1 MMKNILKDARII
13 RLVAYLLV
21 AVISLTFLNGIFT
34 SLTFHKDT
42 IETIDEQKAN
52 AMALDVVLAS
62 ASTALTLLPDDMGS
76 PIATELAD
84 MTDLVFVIVCVLYIE
99 KFLLTTFGWIACS
112 WMIPIACGIEC
123 VNVFRNSA
131 ELKKW
136 SKRLILLA
144 LVLILVIPAG
154 TEITQ
159 KINETF
165 AETVNQVFE
174 DAKLYAE
181 EETVEVTE
189 EGNAFV
195 EFFVGVKDSVTG
207 LVEDVAGV
215 VEMAKDVVNVAVDA
229 IAVLFITAC
238 VIPAI
243 TAVVFVWLFLRIM
256 NIETPMRQVGNA
268 TNQARG
274 MMKGFKNKLKLSKE
288 ANTDD

>member
-1 MMKNILKDARII
+1 M
-13 RLVAYLLV
+13 VFY
-21 AVISLTFLNGIFT
+21 FT
-34 SLTFHKDT
+34 DNHKDT
-42 IETIDEQKAN
+42 IKTIDDQKAN
-52 AMALDVVLAS
+52 AMAMDIVLAG

-84 MTDLVFVIVCVLYIE
+84 ITDLVFLIVCVLYIE
-99 KFLLTTFGWIACS
+99 KFLLTTFGWIACT
-112 WMIPIACGIEC
+112 WLIPIACGIGC
-123 VNVFRNSA
+123 VNVFVNRA
-131 ELKKW
+131 ELRKW
-136 SKRLILLA
+136 VKRLVLLA
-144 LVLILVIPAG
+144 LLLLLVIPSGAKV
-154 TEITQ
+154 TQ
-159 KINETF
+159 NINDTF
-165 AETVNQVFE
+165 AATINQVFE

-238 VIPAI
+238 VIPTI
-243 TAVVFVWLFLRIM
+243 TAVIFVWLFLRIM
-256 NIETPMRQVGNA
+256 NVEAPMRKVGNA

-274 MMKGFKNKLKLSKE
+274 MMKAFKNKLKPSE
-288 ANTDD
+288 EVNTND